1 MSFHRIYTDGIQYK
15 TRRTEY
21 GFLLFFGVFFLFVL
35 VWDNTGLLRRM
46 EFFRGIASK
55 LVCPIMEMIANAL
68 LEKLFSAKRW

>member
-1 MSFHRIYTDGIQYK
+1 MEFNTKPEELST
-15 TRRTEY
+15 
-21 GFLLFFGVFFLFVL
+21 GFFCFLGFFFLFVL